1 MIRKLSIKMVMLH
14 IHVHNIFNA
23 LITQMVSTA
32 FAAIQIIA
40 MVLLYQQLFQRDYCF
55 QFQF

>member
-23 LITQMVSTA
+23 PLTQMVSTA

-40 MVLLYQQLFQRDYCF
+40 MVLHYQQLFQRDYCF